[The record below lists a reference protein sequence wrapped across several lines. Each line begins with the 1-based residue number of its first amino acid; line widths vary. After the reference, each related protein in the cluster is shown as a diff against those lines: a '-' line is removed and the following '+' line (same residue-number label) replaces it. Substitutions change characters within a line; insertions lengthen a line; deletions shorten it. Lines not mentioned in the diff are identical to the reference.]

1 MFFLVQWEPARS
13 GLSNTFS
20 TTTMKHLE
28 LSGSVRATGRK
39 ADVNSIRREEKVP
52 CIIYG
57 AGVENTPFAI
67 EEKALKALTHTPYSH
82 IVDLNVDGK
91 KFTAVLGEV
100 QYHPVT
106 DRPLHVDFL
115 AIDPKKPVTVNVPV
129 KIVGN
134 SEGVRQGGKLNVG
147 VRKLKVSGL
156 MDAIPDELPIDITPL
171 GLGKQINAGD
181 LSFDGIKI
189 VSPKGTLVCAVRA
202 TRNSVAAEGEEAS
215 AE

>member
-1 MFFLVQWEPARS
+1 
-13 GLSNTFS
+13 
-20 TTTMKHLE
+20 MKHIE

-52 CIIYG
+52 CVIYG
-57 AGVENTPFAI
+57 AGVKNTPFAI
-67 EEKALKALTHTPYSH
+67 EEKALKSLTNTPYSY
-82 IVDLNVDGK
+82 IVDLSIDGK

-100 QYHPVT
+100 QFHPVT
-106 DRPLHVDFL
+106 DRAIHADFI

-129 KIVGN
+129 KIFGN

-156 MDAIPDELPIDITPL
+156 MDAVPDELPIDITPL

-181 LSFDGIKI
+181 LNFDGVNI
-189 VSPKGTLVCAVRA
+189 VSPKGTLVCAVRV
-202 TRNSVAAEGEEAS
+202 TRNAVAEESEGEDAAEGAAAAPA

>member
-1 MFFLVQWEPARS
+1 
-13 GLSNTFS
+13 
-20 TTTMKHLE
+20 MKHLE
-28 LSGSVRATGRK
+28 LNGSVRATGRK
-39 ADVNSIRREEKVP
+39 ADVNNIRKEEKVP
-52 CIIYG
+52 CVVYG

-67 EEKALKALTHTPYSH
+67 DEKALKALTNTPYSH
-82 IVDLNVDGK
+82 IVDLSIDGK
-91 KFTAVLGEV
+91 KYTAILGEV

-106 DRPLHVDFL
+106 DRALHADFI

-129 KIVGN
+129 KIFGN

-156 MDAIPDELPIDITPL
+156 MDIIPDELPIDITPL

-181 LSFDGIKI
+181 LNFEGVKI

-202 TRNSVAAEGEEAS
+202 TRNSVAETTEGEGES
-215 AE
+215 AAE